1 MACRKRGREARKT
14 VVEDMVFVGM
24 LRLRVCDISYRNE
37 KKGKIKRVSSY
48 WRGERKSQSTM
59 TQLKMDR
66 VKGDRNWVTHSC
78 CFFFYLMRERK
89 SRVFGREA

>member
-1 MACRKRGREARKT
+1 
-14 VVEDMVFVGM
+14 
-24 LRLRVCDISYRNE
+24 
-37 KKGKIKRVSSY
+37 
-48 WRGERKSQSTM
+48 M

-78 CFFFYLMRERK
+78 CFCFFLMRERK